1 MNLMNKKQKLLT
13 TRLGFIALLTF
24 LMALKTIVAYYTEFN
39 LGIANPLQHFIAI
52 LSPFATTI
60 LLLGIGLY
68 INREKIAY
76 IVTLVIYFIET
87 LTLYG
92 NIIYYRQFTDF
103 LSFNTIASAG
113 KVSKGLGSST
123 FNLMQFHDIFYW
135 IDFIIIIALLVRG
148 IIEIDKHPIK
158 RITAFATTIFSIFL
172 FSLNLTIAEANRPQL
187 LGRTFDRSY
196 IVKYLGLNSFLVY
209 DTVKTAQNDAV
220 RSTAD
225 GTDITPVL
233 NYVNKNYAAP
243 NPNYYGVANK
253 KNIIVIH
260 LESFQQ
266 FLIDYKVNG
275 QEVTPFL
282 NSLYHNNHT
291 LAFKNFFHQVGQG
304 KTSDAETM
312 MENSLYG
319 LSEGSV
325 FTKLGPDNTFQAA
338 PAILNQ
344 QKGYSSAVFH
354 GNVASFWSRNSVY
367 KNFGYNYFFDQSYY
381 DTSIA
386 NSSTEYGVKDKLM
399 LSQSAKY
406 LEQMQQPFYTK
417 FITVTNHYAF
427 SLDDADNNGFIRP
440 QTDDQVV
447 NNYFATAHY
456 LDNSI
461 KEFFN
466 YLKKSGIYNNSMIVL
481 YGDHYGLSDSNN
493 KALATLM
500 NRDPNTW
507 NDYDNT
513 QLQRVPFMI
522 HMPGLNGGI
531 QSQYGGEI
539 DALPTILHLAGV
551 DTKNYVQFGT
561 DLMSSQHNANVVFR
575 NKNFVNMNYTV
586 IHNKNG
592 DENIY
597 DNKTGLLI
605 KNPSEKLL
613 KQIKAIQDD
622 KDTALS
628 LSDEVNNTN
637 LLRFYTPK
645 GFTPVDPKQ
654 YDYFNQIQQMQ
665 KIRNTLGNK
674 STSVFSKNGNQST
687 TYDYTTDATELKGNR
702 SSIDNLNIINNNKK
716 D

>member
-1 MNLMNKKQKLLT
+1 MNKKQKLFT
-13 TRLGFIALLTF
+13 TRFGFITLLTI
-24 LMALKTIVAYYTEFN
+24 LIALKSIFAYYFEFN
-39 LGIANPLQHFIAI
+39 LGIADPFQHLIAV

-60 LLLGIGLY
+60 FLLSIGLY

-76 IVTLVIYFIET
+76 TVTLVLYFIET
-87 LTLYG
+87 LILYS

-103 LSFNTIASAG
+103 LSFNTIISAG

-135 IDFIIIIALLVRG
+135 LDLVIIIVLLVRG
-148 IIEIDKHPIK
+148 IIKLDTRPIK
-158 RITAFATTIFSIFL
+158 RITAFATTIFAVFL
-172 FSLNLTIAEANRPQL
+172 FTFNLTLAESNRPQL

-196 IVKYLGLNSFLVY
+196 IVKYLGINSFLVY

-220 RSTAD
+220 RSNTD

-233 NYVNKNYAAP
+233 DYVNNNYAAP
-243 NPNYYGVANK
+243 NPDYYGVADK

-266 FLIDYKVNG
+266 FLIDYKING
-275 QEVTPFL
+275 QEVTPFI
-282 NSLYHNNHT
+282 NSLYHSNDT

-319 LSEGSV
+319 LPEGSV

-344 QKGYSSAVFH
+344 QKGYDSAVFH

-367 KNFGYNYFFDQSYY
+367 KNFGYHYFFDQSYY

-386 NSSTEYGVKDKLM
+386 DSSTQYGVKDKLM
-399 LSQSAKY
+399 LSQSVKY
-406 LEQMQQPFYTK
+406 LEQLQQPFYTK
-417 FITVTNHYAF
+417 FITVTNHYPF
-427 SLDDADNNGFIRP
+427 PLDDEDNDGFVRP
-440 QTDDQVV
+440 QTDNQVV

-461 KEFFN
+461 REFFD
-466 YLKKSGIYNNSMIVL
+466 YLKKSGIYDNSMIVL
-481 YGDHYGLSDSNN
+481 YGDHYGLSDSDN
-493 KALATLM
+493 KSLAPLLDK
-500 NRDPNTW
+500 DPKTW
-507 NDYDNT
+507 NDNDNA

-522 HMPGLNGGI
+522 NMPGLKGGI
-531 QSQYGGEI
+531 QNQYGGEI

-551 DTKNYVQFGT
+551 DTKGYVQFGT
-561 DLMSSQHNANVVFR
+561 DLLSSQHNANVVFR
-575 NKNFVNMNYTV
+575 NKNFINKDYTV

-592 DENIY
+592 QEDIY

-605 KNPSEKLL
+605 ENPSKEIL
-613 KQIKAIQDD
+613 KKVKNIQEDRN
-622 KDTALS
+622 TSLS
-628 LSDEVNNTN
+628 LSDKVNNTN
-637 LLRFYTPK
+637 LLRFYTPT
-645 GFTPVDPKQ
+645 GFTPVDPTQ
-654 YDYFNQIQQMQ
+654 YNYFDQIQQLEKM
-665 KIRNTLGNK
+665 RESLGNK
-674 STSVFSKNGNQST
+674 STSVFSENNNRST
-687 TYDYTTDATELKGNR
+687 TTNYDTDAAELYGRN
-702 SSIDNLNIINNNKK
+702 SIDNLNILTNKK

>member
-1 MNLMNKKQKLLT
+1 MNKKQKLLT